1 MINPVLKG
9 LSDAYCF
16 VGTALVHKKKIKVK
30 NPKRILVIKHCCM
43 GDIVMSTPF
52 LRNLRLNFKDAE
64 IDYMVGDWSRSII
77 EGHKDI
83 DHLYRHLSD
92 AGFSEKMRLIKT
104 LKKKKYDII
113 FVCDVGVNDVFYAAS
128 LKPNV
133 LVGFDAYNRGF
144 ALNYKLKR
152 RWDDGMHEVD
162 AYLSLLKIIGGK
174 IYTKSSSVFVSQ
186 KDIKKAHSL
195 LGKKT
200 KKLVGMFPG
209 GGLNPG
215 TKMDLKHWRYNNY
228 ADVANYLIEKHNCKI
243 IIIGSDSDKKNCSN
257 LIRVIK
263 KKTNVLNLC
272 GKTSIK
278 QACAVISLLDL
289 FISNDSGLM
298 HVSGAVK
305 TNTIGIFGP
314 TDHLRVGP
322 YEKNFIPVFT
332 RLNCKPYINKSSKK
346 YPKRNCRPCY
356 KQILGTFVEDCETRA
371 CMEKVTPKMVIA
383 AIEKNKML

>member
-9 LSDAYCF
+9 LSDVYCF
-16 VGTALVHKKKIKVK
+16 LGAALVHKKKIKVK
-30 NPKRILVIKHCCM
+30 NPKRILVMKHCCM

-52 LRNLRLNFKDAE
+52 LHNIRLNFKDAE
-64 IDYMVGDWSRSII
+64 IDYMVGDWSRQII

-83 DHLYRHLSD
+83 NHLYRHLRD
-92 AGFSEKMRLIKT
+92 AGFSEKTKLT
-104 LKKKKYDII
+104 DVLKKKKYDIV
-113 FVCDVGVNDVFYAAS
+113 FVCDVGVNDVFYASS
-128 LKPNV
+128 LKPKI

-144 ALNYKLKR
+144 NLNYKLKR
-152 RWDDGMHEVD
+152 TWDDNIHEVD
-162 AYLSLLKIIGGK
+162 AYLSLLKLIGGK
-174 IYTKSSSVFVSQ
+174 IYTKSSGVFVSK
-186 KDIKKAHSL
+186 KDIKKARAL
-195 LGKKT
+195 LGKKN

-243 IIIGSDSDKKNCSN
+243 VIIGSDSDKKNCLN
-257 LIRVIK
+257 LINAISNK
-263 KKTNVLNLC
+263 KNIINLC

-278 QACAVISLLDL
+278 QASAVISLLDI

-322 YEKNFIPVFT
+322 YEKNFMPVYT
-332 RLNCKPYINKSSKK
+332 KQNCKPYKNRK

-383 AIEKNKML
+383 AIEKNKLI